1 MKTPVMISKKKCV
14 CLIFFLA
21 YIAVVL
27 RLTVF
32 RFNFIFDERKLNLMI
47 FSDLIDV
54 YRNWGINRF
63 LWLFLGNIGWF
74 IPFGFLVPMLLK
86 KERFLI
92 IIILGFLFSV
102 TIESLQ
108 FIFRVGVAELDD
120 LILNTI
126 GAAIGYMFYK
136 FAYKIL
142 SPSWRIT

>member
-1 MKTPVMISKKKCV
+1 MKTPMMISRRKFV

-32 RFNFIFDERKLNLMI
+32 RFNFIFDERMLNLMI

-54 YRNWGINRF
+54 YRSVGINRF

-74 IPFGFLVPMLLK
+74 IPFGFLLPMLLK
-86 KERFLI
+86 NERFLKI
-92 IIILGFLFSV
+92 VILGFLFSL

-126 GAAIGYMFYK
+126 GATIGYMFFK
-136 FAYKIL
+136 FTYKIL
-142 SPSWRIT
+142 PPSWRIT